1 MKKFAGDIIILHI
14 CTKNHNHIMY
24 GSWDMEPDRQNFLS
38 FWTIFCTFIPL
49 TTWKIKISN
58 KWKNHQDLLLL
69 YTCVPYMKIIW
80 CTVPEIWS
88 MWWTEFFVILDR
100 FCQKMKQTPGDIIIL
115 HMCTVN
121 DNHMSAQWMDG
132 WTDGWKKWH
141 IEVGAPLII
150 EKPIFCSNIY
160 RLRQKSANNSDNM
173 DGKYKITISL
183 DRIH

>member
-1 MKKFAGDIIILHI
+1 MKK
-14 CTKNHNHIMY
+14 
-24 GSWDMEPDRQNFLS
+24 
-38 FWTIFCTFIPL
+38 
-49 TTWKIKISN
+49 
-58 KWKNHQDLLLL
+58 
-69 YTCVPYMKIIW
+69 
-80 CTVPEIWS
+80 
-88 MWWTEFFVILDR
+88 
-100 FCQKMKQTPGDIIIL
+100 TPGDIIIL

-121 DNHMSAQWMDG
+121 DNHMSAQWMDR

-173 DGKYKITISL
+173 DRKYKITISL